1 MVESASVNP
10 RSWKARGAI
19 AAGLLVVA
27 AVVVIAL
34 GGRKIAPA
42 RSEPLQAR
50 VELAAGEVTVARGGA
65 PVRVASGAAVLAG
78 ARVAAGKGARALL
91 RLSDGSALFLRGGT
105 TIELRAD
112 GAALVE
118 GEAWLEVPAVERKP
132 GVLTLGE
139 VTVSAAES
147 GLSIRRWRGGGQR
160 VRGARAGPCER
171 AGQQGRGA
179 RR

>member
-10 RSWKARGAI
+10 RRSKTRGSI

-34 GGRKIAPA
+34 DGQKIAPA

-91 RLSDGSALFLRGGT
+91 RLSDGSALLPPGRPT
-105 TIELRAD
+105 LACES
-112 GAALVE
+112 
-118 GEAWLEVPAVERKP
+118 EA
-132 GVLTLGE
+132 G
-139 VTVSAAES
+139 
-147 GLSIRRWRGGGQR
+147 
-160 VRGARAGPCER
+160 
-171 AGQQGRGA
+171 
-179 RR
+179 